1 MKQSLAASLLSAIVY
16 TSTAA
21 AAEPLTQALWSAVK
35 TGASDMRVPEV
46 SELWRDHQMRAGW
59 CDELLYYDWAVQR
72 NVETNECRLL
82 NPENEV
88 VMTGT
93 FDECRAKLRGI
104 RRDKK
109 LPELNKSVVL
119 VIHGLGD
126 WHLPNAMM
134 ADSLR
139 RADQW
144 TVMPWRYSSRRASIS
159 DHAMSLKRVL
169 ENLDGVEKIYIVAHS
184 MGNLVLRHYWCD
196 QSKPDPNRPGEKL
209 TPDRRIER
217 VVMVGPP
224 NQGALIARYLSI
236 SPKLMSSLQG
246 VSGMQLAGD
255 WAKLE
260 PCLATPTCE
269 FAIIA
274 GGRGND
280 DGYNPIL
287 PGDDDTLVCVS
298 ETKLKGSKAYV
309 CLPVLHQFQMSDK
322 TIQNAT
328 VEFFRTGAFP
338 ELKNA
343 IAQEPVAV
351 K

>member
-1 MKQSLAASLLSAIVY
+1 MKLRLTALLLAVTCFVQSLSAEEALTPSLWQ
-16 TSTAA
+16 T
-21 AAEPLTQALWSAVK
+21 VK
-35 TGASDMRVPEV
+35 ANAGEMRLPEA

-59 CDELLYYDWAVQR
+59 CDELLYYEWVVQR

-82 NPENEV
+82 DPDNKTV
-88 VMTGT
+88 TTGT
-93 FDECRAKLRGI
+93 FEECRGKLREI
-104 RRDKK
+104 RRERK
-109 LPELNKSVVL
+109 LPDLNKSVVL

-126 WHLPNAMM
+126 WHLPNAIM

-144 TVMPWRYSSRRASIS
+144 TVMSWRYTSRRAGID
-159 DHAMSLKRVL
+159 DHAASLKKVL
-169 ENLDGVEKIYIVAHS
+169 DNLDGAEKIYIVAHS
-184 MGNLVLRHYWCD
+184 MGNLILRHYYCD

-209 TPDRRIER
+209 SPDRRIER
-217 VVMVGPP
+217 IVMVGPP
-224 NQGALIARYLSI
+224 NQGALMARYFAV
-236 SPKLMSSLQG
+236 SPKLVASVQG
-246 VSGMQLAGD
+246 VSALQLAGD

-280 DGYNPIL
+280 DGYNPLL
-287 PGDDDTLVCVS
+287 PGDDDALVCVS
-298 ETKLKGSKAYV
+298 ETKLKGAKAWV

-328 VEFFRTGAFP
+328 VEFFRTGKFP
-338 ELKNA
+338 EFKNA
-343 IAQEPVAV
+343 IAKE
-351 K
+351 

>member
-1 MKQSLAASLLSAIVY
+1 MKQFLAASSLIALAFASA
-16 TSTAA
+16 AA
-21 AAEPLTQALWSAVK
+21 AAEPLTQALWQAVK
-35 TGASDMRVPEV
+35 SGASEMRIPEA

-59 CDELLYYDWAVQR
+59 CDELLYYDWVVQR
-72 NVETNECRLL
+72 NVEKNECRLIDPD
-82 NPENEV
+82 NKV
-88 VMTGT
+88 VTTGT
-93 FDECRAKLRGI
+93 FEECRGKLRGI
-104 RRDKK
+104 RRDKQ
-109 LPELNKSVVL
+109 LPDLNKNVVL

-144 TVMPWRYSSRRASIS
+144 TVMSWRYTSRRAGIN
-159 DHAMSLKRVL
+159 DHATSLKSVL
-169 ENLDGVEKIYIVAHS
+169 ENLDGAEKIYIVAHS

-209 TPDRRIER
+209 APDRRIER
-217 VVMVGPP
+217 IVMVGPP
-224 NQGALIARYLSI
+224 NQGALMARYFSV
-236 SPKLMSSLQG
+236 SPKLVASVQG

-274 GGRGND
+274 GGRGTE

-287 PGDDDTLVCVS
+287 PGDDDALVCVS
-298 ETKLKGSKAYV
+298 ETKLKGAKAFV

-322 TIQNAT
+322 TVQNAT

-338 ELKNA
+338 EIKDA
-343 IAQEPVAV
+343 IAQEPVV
-351 K
+351 KK